1 MRYSVVFFKPDKAI
15 EVYDAALRQNNRD
28 VTLMKKI
35 GEAYIKTH
43 AYTKAIKYYEAIVK
57 AEPQSE
63 LRYVTR
69 EIKSFFSVFSF
80 SFRINLADLLSKLNQ
95 IELAQRILDQLL
107 KEEGNFVFDIFHQ
120 SMLDL
125 VPNSNFQH
133 AQQVTKAYEIYA
145 NIYEQAKQFEEAKQ
159 FLIKAK
165 DNQKKLLKRIQLEEG
180 ELQKENQK
188 LYCKY
193 V

>member
-1 MRYSVVFFKPDKAI
+1 
-15 EVYDAALRQNNRD
+15 
-28 VTLMKKI
+28 
-35 GEAYIKTH
+35 
-43 AYTKAIKYYEAIVK
+43 
-57 AEPQSE
+57 
-63 LRYVTR
+63 
-69 EIKSFFSVFSF
+69 
-80 SFRINLADLLSKLNQ
+80 
-95 IELAQRILDQLL
+95 
-107 KEEGNFVFDIFHQ
+107 
-120 SMLDL
+120 MLVL

-145 NIYEQAKQFEEAKQ
+145 NIYEQVKQFEEAKQ
-159 FLIKAK
+159 YLIKAK